1 MSTGLNEMNSSK
13 VLRKLIVALSIII
26 PVLVASLFG
35 VKIDGI
41 DLRFLPSI
49 YAVINGVTALVLIAA
64 LIAIKKKKVN
74 LHRSLVRFALTWSM
88 LFLVLYL
95 AYHMTSE
102 STVYGDSNHNGELD
116 ILERSSMGMM
126 AYVYYFLLITHIL
139 LSIAVI
145 PLVLFSYLF
154 ALEGDFQKHKKFT
167 RFAFPIWLYV
177 AITGVLV
184 YLFISPFYA

>member
-1 MSTGLNEMNSSK
+1 
-13 VLRKLIVALSIII
+13 
-26 PVLVASLFG
+26 
-35 VKIDGI
+35 
-41 DLRFLPSI
+41 
-49 YAVINGVTALVLIAA
+49 
-64 LIAIKKKKVN
+64 
-74 LHRSLVRFALTWSM
+74 
-88 LFLVLYL
+88 
-95 AYHMTSE
+95 
-102 STVYGDSNHNGELD
+102 
-116 ILERSSMGMM
+116 ERSSMGMM
-126 AYVYYFLLITHIL
+126 AYVYYFLLITHII